1 MLWGQFALFSLGDVQ
16 IQAAVVFGLG
26 QDGAGEAYLYPDS
39 EAFCPF
45 GEGGAAGDGD
55 VGGFAGGKGGE
66 EGFCVEVLAVVAG
79 VGQADG
85 GGGQGGVAVVFHME
99 GRAASEPVFGG
110 DLRRWIGSLVHGFSV
125 PEQRGSESAHRDG
138 RCG

>member
-45 GEGGAAGDGD
+45 GEGGVWLGAASGRGWGVTAGAAAGTFSA
-55 VGGFAGGKGGE
+55 VGGRGAGGS
-66 EGFCVEVLAVVAG
+66 CAC
-79 VGQADG
+79 
-85 GGGQGGVAVVFHME
+85 
-99 GRAASEPVFGG
+99 FGG
-110 DLRRWIGSLVHGFSV
+110 SVSLVSLAG
-125 PEQRGSESAHRDG
+125 AG
-138 RCG
+138 R